1 MKYQPIG
8 IIHTPFKDVQGMPV
22 QPAGAAG
29 VGGSIEVYPE
39 FVEGLQDLEGFS
51 HIILLYHLHR
61 AQKAQLAV
69 VPFMDTE
76 LRGVFAT
83 RSPRRPNPIGLS
95 TVKLRGI
102 QGNTLAI
109 ESVDMLDGTPLL
121 DIKPYVPEFDAC
133 ETVKVGWLE
142 QARGRVKSQKSD
154 DRWGGDI

>member
-8 IIHTPFKDVQGMPV
+8 IIHTPFKHVEGMPI

-29 VGGSIEVYPE
+29 VSGSIELYPE

-51 HIILLYHLHR
+51 HIILLYHFHR
-61 AQKAQLAV
+61 ARKPQLTV
-69 VPFMDTE
+69 VPFMDTV
-76 LRGVFAT
+76 LHGVFAT

-102 QGNTLAI
+102 QGNILAI
-109 ESVDMLDGTPLL
+109 ESVDMLDSTPLL

-142 QARGRVKSQKSD
+142 QARGRVKNQKSD
-154 DRWGGDI
+154 NRQSGDL